1 MRWIGLAISVLGIGL
16 AVAGSASSSLHS
28 DALTAVGGGMAF
40 VGAVLASIGFA
51 RKNRA
56 PAKS

>member
-1 MRWIGLAISVLGIGL
+1 MRWVGIAISVLGIGL

-28 DALTAVGGGMAF
+28 DGLTAAGGGLAF
-40 VGAVLASIGFA
+40 LGAVIASIGFA

-56 PAKS
+56 RAKP